1 MKLYF
6 IELKT
11 VFLSLQTVP
20 IGKVL
25 IETNKLMIVRLS
37 TSTQLFVNVIVF
49 KLNFIIPPKSL
60 SGKNTPSINRKGW

>member
-37 TSTQLFVNVIVF
+37 TSTQLFVNMIVF